1 MSQLSESSSM
11 SDPSPAAITPPR
23 PHRRLVVG
31 NVVLLVILAGVTLL
45 NSRFAGAQP
54 GGGGDGGGRDGP
66 RLRGEYTMVSGRSQG
81 VTTSTIYVIDA
92 VSQEIVAINWDRN
105 TSKPEVIG
113 LRSLAEDSRFLQRA
127 R

>member
-1 MSQLSESSSM
+1 MSTV
-11 SDPSPAAITPPR
+11 SPDLIASAPVSPPNPR
-23 PHRRLVVG
+23 RRLIVG
-31 NVVLLVILAGVTLL
+31 NVVLLAILAGVTLL
-45 NSRFAGAQP
+45 NTRFAGAQP
-54 GGGGDGGGRDGP
+54 ERVPSGGRDGGGA
-66 RLRGEYTMVSGRSQG
+66 RLRGEYTMVSGRTQG

-113 LRSLAEDSRFLQRA
+113 LRSLAEDSRFLQRT

>member
-1 MSQLSESSSM
+1 MSTVSPDLV
-11 SDPSPAAITPPR
+11 PSAPFNSPNPR
-23 PHRRLVVG
+23 RRLIVG
-31 NVVLLVILAGVTLL
+31 NAMLLAILAGVTLL
-45 NSRFAGAQP
+45 NTRFAGAQP
-54 GGGGDGGGRDGP
+54 ERAPSGGRDGGGA
-66 RLRGEYTMVSGRSQG
+66 RLRGEYTMVSGRTQG